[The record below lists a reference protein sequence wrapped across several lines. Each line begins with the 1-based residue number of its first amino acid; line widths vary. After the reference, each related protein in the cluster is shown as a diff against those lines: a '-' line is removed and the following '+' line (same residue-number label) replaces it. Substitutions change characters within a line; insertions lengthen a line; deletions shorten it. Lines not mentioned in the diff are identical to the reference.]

1 MADFDVVIV
10 GAGIAG
16 GLAADALVRKG
27 LKVIVLEAGPNSQSR
42 GPLMKRYYASP
53 IRTPESPYANEP
65 KAPRPEVIALD
76 DYYVQ
81 KGQMKFMSTYERRV
95 GGTTWHWLGT
105 CVRLLPNDFKLQ
117 TAYGRSLDWPL
128 SYQDLEPWYGKA
140 EAELGVAG
148 DNAWD
153 HGAPRTS
160 EYPARPITQSFLDR
174 HMATSVEGAEFDGV
188 AMKVGPTP
196 QARDPDMCVGS
207 SSCIPLCPTGAKYE
221 ATQHLNRAKAQGAV
235 IQEKSVASRV
245 SVGPDG
251 KIQGVEY
258 TTWEG
263 VKKTVTGRAY
273 IIAANAIETPK
284 LLLMSKSEAFPN
296 GVANS
301 SDQVGRNLMDHPVQ
315 LSWGLSAK
323 PVYPFRGPLSTS
335 GIETLRDGP
344 FRKDRGA
351 FRIEIGNDGWSWPT
365 GSPSSTA
372 QDFVNTKLFGVK
384 LKAAVK
390 EHVQRQVRLCSLV
403 EQLGDPAN
411 RVVPSADK
419 VDDLGI
425 PRPEVTFNVGE
436 YEKAGLEAA
445 KKAHQLVF
453 DRIAATEAHHHTEIF
468 GAGHIMGTCRM
479 GADKATAVVDANLR
493 SHDHDNLYI
502 LGSSVFPTVG
512 TGNPTLT
519 IAALALRTAGVIA
532 KQLSD
537 G

>member
-16 GLAADALVRKG
+16 GIAADSLAKAG
-27 LKVIVLEAGPNSQSR
+27 LKVLVLEAGPNAQSR
-42 GPLMKRYYASP
+42 APLLKRYYAAA

-81 KGQMKFMSTYERRV
+81 KGAMKFMSTYERRV

-105 CVRLLPNDFKLQ
+105 SIRLLPNDFQMK
-117 TAYGRSLDWPL
+117 TAFGQGLDWPL

-140 EAELGVAG
+140 EVEMGVAG
-148 DNAWD
+148 DNEWD
-153 HGAPRTS
+153 HGAPRSTP
-160 EYPARPITQSFLDR
+160 YPNRPITQSFLDR
-174 HMATSVEGAEFDGV
+174 HLAQVCDGAEFDGKT
-188 AMKVGPTP
+188 MKVGPTP
-196 QARDPDMCVGS
+196 QARDPDVCVGS
-207 SSCIPLCPTGAKYE
+207 TSCIPICPTGAKYE
-221 ATQHLNRAKAQGAV
+221 AIRHLNRAKAQGAT
-235 IQEKSVASRV
+235 IQEKSVASRIN
-245 SVGPDG
+245 VGADG
-251 KIQGVEY
+251 KIQSVEY

-263 VKKTVTGRAY
+263 VKQTVSGRAY
-273 IIAANAIETPK
+273 ILSANAIETPK
-284 LLLMSKSEAFPN
+284 LLLMSKSDAFPN

-301 SDQVGRNLMDHPVQ
+301 SDQVGRNLTDHPVQ
-315 LSWGLSAK
+315 LSWGLAK
-323 PVYPFRGPLSTS
+323 VPVYPFRGPLSTS
-335 GIETLRDGP
+335 GIETLRDGA

-372 QDFVNTKLFGVK
+372 ADFVAKGLFGDK

-390 EHVQRQVRLCSLV
+390 DHVTRQIRLCSLI
-403 EQLGDPAN
+403 EQLGDPNN
-411 RVVPSADK
+411 RIVPSADK
-419 VDDLGI
+419 FDALGI
-425 PRPEVTFNVGE
+425 PRPEVTFNVGT
-436 YEKAGLEAA
+436 YEHAGIEAA

-453 DRIAATEAHHHTEIF
+453 DRLETTEAHHHTEIF
-468 GAGHIMGTCRM
+468 GAGHIMGTCRA
-479 GADKATAVVDANLR
+479 GNDKQTSVVDANLR

-532 KQLSD
+532 KALQ